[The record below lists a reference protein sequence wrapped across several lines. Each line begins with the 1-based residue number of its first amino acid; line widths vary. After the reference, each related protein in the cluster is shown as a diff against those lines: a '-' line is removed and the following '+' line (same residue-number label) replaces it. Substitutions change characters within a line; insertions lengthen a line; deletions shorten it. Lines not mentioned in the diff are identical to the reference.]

1 MIQDVEKTQSFFII
15 LGGQEFGG
23 VVWFSMFSLGDLSPW
38 CLTHLSLG
46 IVGLNC
52 FGNSLFRCQ
61 DGNTPLHVACASENS
76 SGALIVV
83 QTLLDADA
91 DLTSVNNARNSAFH
105 IACLNGNH
113 QILEFL
119 SAQEIFS
126 EIWELRNS
134 YLQVKS
140 VHLHS
145 PRGHG
150 AKDRGRLL
158 TILFYSV

>member
-1 MIQDVEKTQSFFII
+1 M
-15 LGGQEFGG
+15 
-23 VVWFSMFSLGDLSPW
+23 
-38 CLTHLSLG
+38 
-46 IVGLNC
+46 
-52 FGNSLFRCQ
+52 
-61 DGNTPLHVACASENS
+61 ACASENS

-140 VHLHS
+140 VHFIVREAMVL
-145 PRGHG
+145 RIE
-150 AKDRGRLL
+150 DVY
-158 TILFYSV
+158 ILFFFTQFEPVWPREPQLGILILAFTTYC